1 MAIKIALAGNP
12 NSGKTTMFN
21 DLTGSNQYVGNWP
34 GVTVEKKEG
43 RLKGAEGVIVQDLP
57 GIYSL
62 SPYTLEEVVA
72 RSYLVNEK
80 PDAILNIVD
89 ATNIERNLY
98 LTTQLAELGIP
109 MVVALNMI
117 DVTRRNGDAID
128 LKKLGDALGCEVV
141 ETSAL
146 KGVGSREVAG
156 KAAQLARKGA
166 HREPPH
172 VFAGSVEHA
181 LAHIEDL
188 ITHRDGQEEA
198 HHHHADGSVHEG
210 HIVEP
215 NLSRWYAIKLFERDE
230 KVVAQL
236 NLPAGI
242 RAAIEEAIRECEI
255 EMDDDAES
263 IITNQRYAYISRLV
277 STSVKKGR
285 PKGAL
290 TASDRIDRV
299 LTNRV
304 LGLPIFALIM
314 FLVYYISV
322 TTIGTI
328 VTDFTNDTFV
338 GAWIQAPVVGWL
350 EGLGVAGWLVGLI
363 GDGIIGGVGG
373 VVVFLPNILL
383 LFFAIAIL
391 EDSGYMA
398 RAAFIMD
405 RLMHRIGLH
414 GKSFIPMLIG
424 FGCSVPAIMATR
436 MLENRRDRLV
446 TMLVVPLMSCG
457 ARLPIYALII
467 PAFFPQAWNAPMLWI
482 IYVIGILLAVIS
494 AKVLRGTIFKG
505 ESVPFVMELP
515 PYRLPTV
522 RGVLTHMWQRG
533 WLYLKKAGTIIL
545 GISILLWA
553 LTTFPGLPQEQAER
567 FEKEKQAV
575 EATIT
580 DEEKKKEKI
589 TSIEN
594 AMTEASLKGSIAGR
608 IGHALEPV
616 LKPMGFDWKIGTA
629 LIGAFAA
636 KEVFVAQL
644 GIVYSVGKEANE
656 ESSELRDQLRANYT
670 PLVAFCIMLFC
681 LVSAPCMATIAVTR
695 RESNSW
701 KWALFQLA
709 GLTVMA
715 WILTVIVFQAGRV
728 LGIGI

>member
-1 MAIKIALAGNP
+1 MGEPMGSRIVVALAGNP
-12 NSGKTTMFN
+12 NSGKTTIFN
-21 DLTGSNQYVGNWP
+21 NLTGAKQHVGNYP
-34 GVTVEKKEG
+34 GVTVERKEG
-43 RLKGAEGVIVQDLP
+43 YSRYDGHEIMFVDLP
-57 GIYSL
+57 GTYSL
-62 SPYTLEEVVA
+62 TAYSAEELVA
-72 RSYLVNEK
+72 RNFIVDEK
-80 PDAILNIVD
+80 PDVVVD
-89 ATNIERNLY
+89 IIDSSNLERNLY
-98 LTTQLAELGIP
+98 LAVQLMETGVPLVLAFNMSDEARARGYEFDLEKFSRFFNTAVVRTVGHKGEGMEELMMQIVAVSLQKRDPGETPSVNYGEELEEEIGKIMSFLKGDLLLAEKYGARWLA
-109 MVVALNMI
+109 VKLLENDR
-117 DVTRRNGDAID
+117 DVLEKVSSDA
-128 LKKLGDALGCEVV
+128 V
-141 ETSAL
+141 
-146 KGVGSREVAG
+146 R
-156 KAAQLARKGA
+156 AQLAK
-166 HREPPH
+166 
-172 VFAGSVEHA
+172 SSS
-181 LAHIEDL
+181 HIEGIL
-188 ITHRDGQEEA
+188 GENPETIIA
-198 HHHHADGSVHEG
+198 S
-210 HIVEP
+210 
-215 NLSRWYAIKLFERDE
+215 SRY
-230 KVVAQL
+230 
-236 NLPAGI
+236 G
-242 RAAIEEAIRECEI
+242 
-255 EMDDDAES
+255 
-263 IITNQRYAYISRLV
+263 YISGACQEAV
-277 STSVKKGR
+277 HSTVEV
-285 PKGAL
+285 L
-290 TASDRIDRV
+290 HTISDKIDTV
-299 LTNRV
+299 ITNRV
-304 LGLPIFALIM
+304 LGIPIFLGLM
-314 FLVYYISV
+314 YLVFYLTFTLGDPPMGWIEGLFGWLGNS
-322 TTIGTI
+322 IGTLWPEGSESLLRSLI
-328 VTDFTNDTFV
+328 V
-338 GAWIQAPVVGWL
+338 
-350 EGLGVAGWLVGLI
+350 
-363 GDGIIGGVGG
+363 DGIIGGVGG

-580 DEEKKKEKI
+580 DEEKKREKI

-594 AMTEASLKGSIAGR
+594 AMTEASLKGGIAGR

>member
-1 MAIKIALAGNP
+1 
-12 NSGKTTMFN
+12 
-21 DLTGSNQYVGNWP
+21 
-34 GVTVEKKEG
+34 
-43 RLKGAEGVIVQDLP
+43 
-57 GIYSL
+57 
-62 SPYTLEEVVA
+62 
-72 RSYLVNEK
+72 
-80 PDAILNIVD
+80 
-89 ATNIERNLY
+89 
-98 LTTQLAELGIP
+98 
-109 MVVALNMI
+109 
-117 DVTRRNGDAID
+117 
-128 LKKLGDALGCEVV
+128 
-141 ETSAL
+141 
-146 KGVGSREVAG
+146 
-156 KAAQLARKGA
+156 
-166 HREPPH
+166 
-172 VFAGSVEHA
+172 
-181 LAHIEDL
+181 
-188 ITHRDGQEEA
+188 
-198 HHHHADGSVHEG
+198 
-210 HIVEP
+210 
-215 NLSRWYAIKLFERDE
+215 
-230 KVVAQL
+230 
-236 NLPAGI
+236 
-242 RAAIEEAIRECEI
+242 
-255 EMDDDAES
+255 
-263 IITNQRYAYISRLV
+263 
-277 STSVKKGR
+277 
-285 PKGAL
+285 
-290 TASDRIDRV
+290 
-299 LTNRV
+299 
-304 LGLPIFALIM
+304 
-314 FLVYYISV
+314 
-322 TTIGTI
+322 
-328 VTDFTNDTFV
+328 
-338 GAWIQAPVVGWL
+338 
-350 EGLGVAGWLVGLI
+350 
-363 GDGIIGGVGG
+363 
-373 VVVFLPNILL
+373 
-383 LFFAIAIL
+383 
-391 EDSGYMA
+391 
-398 RAAFIMD
+398 
-405 RLMHRIGLH
+405 
-414 GKSFIPMLIG
+414 
-424 FGCSVPAIMATR
+424 MATR